1 MECMAVGCR
10 CDDLAAIRSQ
20 KVRRLRRIHEVRRAR
35 AAVPRVTRPI
45 LPRALHA
52 PRPNSDGR
60 RRARPD
66 PIAGTAHIC
75 AGARRALSSTIR
87 ATGSVRRGSP
97 SLPLRADRRCS
108 GTKWA
113 YADYLRWARPSV
125 LVATSI
131 AHFPSG
137 TGKHT
142 AAECLDRRAGTL
154 PGSSTRCRRRRHASA
169 WSNSQWSGQRRQGA
183 LWRVPRASDAAP
195 AAEEARRRVRPRP
208 HRPTALQHAVRWS
221 MPS

>member
-35 AAVPRVTRPI
+35 AAVPRARRPI
-45 LPRALHA
+45 LSRALHA
-52 PRPNSDGR
+52 PHPNSDGR

-66 PIAGTAHIC
+66 PVAGTAHIC
-75 AGARRALSSTIR
+75 AGARRALSSAIR

-108 GTKWA
+108 
-113 YADYLRWARPSV
+113 YADYLQWARPSV

-137 TGKHT
+137 EGKHT
-142 AAECLDRRAGTL
+142 TAECLDRRAGIL
-154 PGSSTRCRRRRHASA
+154 PGSSTHCRRRCHASA

-183 LWRVPRASDAAP
+183 LWRVPRAGDAAP
-195 AAEEARRRVRPRP
+195 EAEEARRRVRPRP
-208 HRPTALQHAVRWS
+208 HRPTALQHAVRLVHAV
-221 MPS
+221 